1 MVNVLMN
8 CNPFLPGNVSAGDV
22 LGTFTQLTGGEMG
35 TLWVVAEAAVLLLS
49 LPPGCKGG
57 TDGTIVALM
66 GTFFLWLL
74 LGGAGWWRQQWDTIH
89 SQNSIQELEQ
99 F

>member
-8 CNPFLPGNVSAGDV
+8 CNPCLPGNVSEGDV
-22 LGTFTQLTGGEMG
+22 LGMFTQLTGGEMG

-49 LPPGCKGG
+49 LPPGRKGG

-74 LGGAGWWRQQWDTIH
+74 LGGAGWCETTVGY
-89 SQNSIQELEQ
+89 NSLNRTV
-99 F
+99 FKS